1 MDRKTAKSAF
11 ITSLPVL
18 MGYSTMGAAFGILLS
33 QAGYG
38 PAWALLMS
46 VTIFSG
52 SLQFAAVD
60 ILRSAPP
67 LIEVA
72 LLSLLVN
79 IRYCVYGISLIEKFR
94 RYGWRKFYLIFG
106 LTDET
111 YALLVR
117 DREHHGT
124 AQRDFMLGV
133 CFFDHLY
140 WIFGSVAGAIAGT
153 LLTCNTRG
161 IDFTMT
167 ALFLVI
173 LTEQCLERKNRIPA
187 LIGAAATVAALVC
200 FGPERMLV
208 PAILAII
215 GILLVL
221 RRRLEPREV
230 QP

>member
-18 MGYSTMGAAFGILLS
+18 MGYSTMGAAFGILLGQS
-33 QAGYG
+33 GFG

-94 RYGWRKFYLIFG
+94 RYGLAEVLPHLRPDRRNLRPAGPRPGAPRHRTARLHARSLFLRPP
-106 LTDET
+106 
-111 YALLVR
+111 LLDLRQRRRRHRRNPAHLQHPR
-117 DREHHGT
+117 DRLHHD
-124 AQRDFMLGV
+124 R
-133 CFFDHLY
+133 
-140 WIFGSVAGAIAGT
+140 
-153 LLTCNTRG
+153 
-161 IDFTMT
+161 
-167 ALFLVI
+167 ALS
-173 LTEQCLERKNRIPA
+173 
-187 LIGAAATVAALVC
+187 G
-200 FGPERMLV
+200 
-208 PAILAII
+208 
-215 GILLVL
+215 
-221 RRRLEPREV
+221 
-230 QP
+230 